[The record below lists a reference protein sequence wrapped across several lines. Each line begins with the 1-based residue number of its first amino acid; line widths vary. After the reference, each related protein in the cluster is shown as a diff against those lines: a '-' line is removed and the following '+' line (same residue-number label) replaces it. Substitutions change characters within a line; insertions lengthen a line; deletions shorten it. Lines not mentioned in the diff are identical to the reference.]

1 MKLEAWIDVGGT
13 FTDCLVR
20 RESGEILRTKT
31 LSSSRVPVTAQP
43 ADGSF
48 DLATEQVD
56 CVELSLDCNDFW
68 VGGALCGL
76 DTAGNQ
82 VFVAPVIEFH
92 RGGRIRLATPVDLSQ
107 AEKYE
112 IVPNCEAPVLAVRR
126 LLQMPLRQAIP
137 PITVRLGT
145 TRGTNALLTRN
156 GAKLALLITSPFEQL
171 LEIGDQTRPDLFALD
186 IKKAPTLASM
196 VLPIEERI
204 VSDGAVLV
212 PINLQ
217 QARVQLQRAR
227 EAGCNSIA
235 ICLMHSF
242 QNPAHELQLAELAAQ
257 VGMEHI
263 SVSHQLASVVE
274 FVARTQTTVVD
285 AYLSP
290 IVREYFSRLC
300 EQFGGNDHA
309 ELLVMTSAGGLVDW
323 REYSGKDCILS
334 GPAGGVVALSQLQ
347 AASKRPVIGL
357 DMGGTSTD
365 VCRAGQQAVLQY
377 ESTKAGV
384 RILTPTLP
392 IETVAAGGGSICWFD
407 GVSLRVGPQSAG
419 AFPGPACYGRGGP
432 LTITDLNVVSG
443 RVPSGQFPFSIDI
456 EASRQRI
463 DQLLETIEGSLG
475 CWTRQQLIDGLRKLA
490 NEQMAD
496 AVRSVSIQ
504 QGVDP
509 REHVLVGFGGAAGQH
524 ICDIAEAL
532 GIAQIIDHEDA
543 GLLSAVGIGLAR
555 RRFDQVVPIYKLIEL
570 MNYHEVIAE
579 GQRVAD
585 GLANRIQQSDGTTDE
600 TAKRETF
607 DSSPAT
613 HYGSPAPPA
622 KELHLE
628 LRYQGTDST
637 LTILLSDALLNVRP
651 LEETKS
657 ELVSAGNASTT
668 DDDKIWA
675 KRIEEQF
682 SKLHLKRYSYI
693 RPNRKL
699 EVVALRVSVSSA
711 ESRTLNDLASTTST
725 VVTGQSALEP
735 QRKSADAIGLAYTC
749 FPRNLL
755 SAGQVIE
762 GPAIILNSGSTLCVE
777 RGWKLC
783 VDQKNIL
790 VLNRAA
796 NDPSVPSERTQ
807 NGSTGLHSFD
817 PVLRDCFAQRLS
829 AIATQMGHVLQ
840 QTAVSV
846 NIKQR
851 RDFSCAVFDGVGQ
864 LLANAPHVPVHLGA
878 MGVTVRAILE
888 RFPQMQPGDAFLCN
902 DPYSGGSHLPDLTLV
917 QPVFADELLTR
928 PTFFVANR
936 AHHADIGGIAPGSMS
951 IQATRLEQEG
961 VVISPFQITQA
972 GQSRLDQLKS
982 VVDACPF
989 PPRNWME
996 NLADL
1001 HAQQA
1006 ACERGSQ
1013 LLAEYAQ
1020 SIGWPTMVQYADHL
1034 LDAGQARIERFIEN
1048 ELAERCGV
1056 AVVDSLQFSDSLE
1069 DGTPICVRISIVDKK
1084 RLSIDFSGT
1093 GPTSSTNLNANP
1105 SIVTAA
1111 VLYVLRCIVD
1121 DDLPLNEGV
1130 LRAVQLT
1137 IPHSVLN
1144 PQPAKE
1150 PGLSPAVAAGNVE
1163 TSQRVVDVL
1172 LGALGIAAASQGTMN
1187 NLLFGNSSFGFYE
1200 TICGGSGATARA
1212 TGASAVHTHM
1222 TNTRL
1227 TDPEV
1232 LEIRYPVRLVQFKIR
1247 SQSGGTGKNCGGN
1260 GVIRSFQFLQPVTL
1274 SLLTSRRVLVPFGLA
1289 GGSPAMAG
1297 ENWLEIAGEQPKL
1310 LPSSCQV
1317 DVPANSVLTLL
1328 TPGGGGFGN
1337 L

>member
-20 RESGEILRTKT
+20 RESGEILRIKT
-31 LSSSRVPVTAQP
+31 LSSSRVPVTVQP
-43 ADGSF
+43 ADGSL
-48 DLATEQVD
+48 DHATEQVD
-56 CVELSLDCNDFW
+56 CVELSSDCNDFW
-68 VGGALCGL
+68 VGGSLCGL
-76 DTAGNQ
+76 DGAGNQ
-82 VFVAPVIEFH
+82 VFAASVTEFQ
-92 RGGRIRLATPVDLSQ
+92 RGGRIRLAQPVDLSH

-112 IVPNCEAPVLAVRR
+112 IVPNCEAPVLAVQR
-126 LLQMPLRQAIP
+126 LLQVPLGQSIP

-204 VSDGAVLV
+204 VSNGTVLV

-217 QARVQLQRAR
+217 QARDQLQRAR
-227 EAGCNSIA
+227 DAGCNSIA
-235 ICLMHSF
+235 ISLMHSF
-242 QNPAHELQLAELAAQ
+242 QNPAHELRLAELAAQ
-257 VGMEHI
+257 VGIEHI

-300 EQFGGNDHA
+300 DQFGGNDRA

-347 AASKRPVIGL
+347 SETKCPVIGL

-419 AFPGPACYGRGGP
+419 ASPGPACYGRGGP

-443 RVPSGQFPFSIDI
+443 RIPASQFPFSIDV
-456 EASRQRI
+456 EASWQRI
-463 DQLLETIEGSLG
+463 DQLLKTIEGSLG
-475 CWTRQQLIDGLRKLA
+475 RWTRQQLIDGLRKLA

-509 REHVLVGFGGAAGQH
+509 REHGLVGFGGAAGQH
-524 ICDIAEAL
+524 ICEIAEAL
-532 GIAQIIDHEDA
+532 GVTQVIDHEDA
-543 GLLSAVGIGLAR
+543 GLLSAVGMGLAR
-555 RRFDQVVPIYKLIEL
+555 RRFDQVVPIYKAIEDL
-570 MNYHEVIAE
+570 DFVRVIAE
-579 GQRVAD
+579 GLQVAES
-585 GLANRIQQSDGTTDE
+585 LSNRILRSEGATDE
-600 TAKRETF
+600 AVKNER
-607 DSSPAT
+607 SSVSSAT
-613 HYGSPAPPA
+613 HDRSLALPTRD
-622 KELHLE
+622 LHLE

-637 LTILLSDALLNVRP
+637 LTILLSDVTTP
-651 LEETKS
+651 
-657 ELVSAGNASTT
+657 ST
-668 DDDKIWA
+668 DESKVWS
-675 KRIEEQF
+675 KLIEEQF
-682 SKLHLKRYSYI
+682 SQLHLKRYGYI

-711 ESRTLNDLASTTST
+711 ESRVLSDLAST
-725 VVTGQSALEP
+725 
-735 QRKSADAIGLAYTC
+735 KSAVVEGKSTREPGKSVDEIGSAYPR
-749 FPRNLL
+749 FSRNLL
-755 SAGQVIE
+755 STGQVIE
-762 GPAIILNSGSTLCVE
+762 GPAIILNSGSTLCIE

-790 VLNRAA
+790 VLNRTA
-796 NDPSVPSERTQ
+796 NDLSVLGERTQ
-807 NGSTGLHSFD
+807 NCSTGSQAFD

-878 MGVTVRAILE
+878 MGVTVRAILV

-917 QPVFADELLTR
+917 QPVFAEGSVAR
-928 PTFFVANR
+928 PAFFVANR

-989 PPRNWME
+989 PPRNWTE

-1006 ACERGSQ
+1006 SCERGCQ

-1020 SIGWPTMVQYADHL
+1020 SIGWPTMVRYSDHL

-1048 ELAERCGV
+1048 ELADRCGV
-1056 AVVDSLQFSDSLE
+1056 AVVDSLQFSDALE
-1069 DGTPICVRISIVDKK
+1069 DGTPICVRISIIGKK
-1084 RLSIDFSGT
+1084 RLGIDFSGT

-1130 LRAVQLT
+1130 LRAVHLN
-1137 IPHSVLN
+1137 IPPSVLN
-1144 PQPAKE
+1144 PQPAME

-1200 TICGGSGATARA
+1200 TICGGSGATARSA
-1212 TGASAVHTHM
+1212 GASAVHTHM

-1247 SQSGGTGKNCGGN
+1247 SGSGGAGRHAGGD

-1274 SLLTSRRVLVPFGLA
+1274 SLLTSRRVSVPFGLA
-1289 GGSPAMAG
+1289 GGLPAKAG

-1317 DVPANSVLTLL
+1317 DVPADSVLTLL
-1328 TPGGGGFGN
+1328 TPGGGGYGES
-1337 L
+1337 

>member
-20 RESGEILRTKT
+20 RESGEILRIKT

-43 ADGSF
+43 ANGSL
-48 DLATEQVD
+48 DHATEQVD
-56 CVELSLDCNDFW
+56 CVELNSDCDDFW
-68 VGGALCGL
+68 FGGTLCGL
-76 DTAGNQ
+76 DGAGNQ
-82 VFVAPVIEFH
+82 VFAAPVIEFQS
-92 RGGRIRLATPVDLSQ
+92 GGRIRLAKPVDLSR

-112 IVPNCEAPVLAVRR
+112 IVPDCEAPVLAVRR
-126 LLQMPLRQAIP
+126 LLQVPLGKAIP

-186 IKKAPTLASM
+186 VKKAPTLASL

-204 VSDGAVLV
+204 VSDGSVLV

-217 QARVQLQRAR
+217 QARDQLQCAR

-235 ICLMHSF
+235 ISLMHSF
-242 QNPAHELQLAELAAQ
+242 QNPEHELKLAELAAQ
-257 VGMEHI
+257 VGIEHI

-300 EQFGGNDHA
+300 DQFGGNDRA

-323 REYSGKDCILS
+323 HEYSGKDCILS

-347 AASKRPVIGL
+347 SEVNRPVIGL

-443 RVPSGQFPFSIDI
+443 RIPPSQFPFSIDI
-456 EASRQRI
+456 DASWQRI
-463 DQLLETIEGSLG
+463 DQLLKTIEESLG
-475 CWTRQQLIDGLRKLA
+475 RWTRQQLIDGLRKLA

-509 REHVLVGFGGAAGQH
+509 REHGLVGFGGAAGQH
-524 ICDIAEAL
+524 ICEIAEAL
-532 GIAQIIDHEDA
+532 GITQVIDHEDA
-543 GLLSAVGIGLAR
+543 GLLSAVGMGLAR
-555 RRFDQVVPIYKLIEL
+555 RRFDQVVPIYKSFEE
-570 MNYHEVIAE
+570 MDFYQVIAE
-579 GQRVAD
+579 GQRVAES
-585 GLANRIQQSDGTTDE
+585 LSNRILRSEGASVE
-600 TAKRETF
+600 TVNAEE
-607 DSSPAT
+607 SVGLPAT
-613 HYGSPAPPA
+613 YDRSPVLPTR
-622 KELHLE
+622 ELHLE

-637 LTILLSDALLNVRP
+637 LTILLSDV
-651 LEETKS
+651 
-657 ELVSAGNASTT
+657 TT
-668 DDDKIWA
+668 PNTDEDKVWA
-675 KRIEEQF
+675 KRVEERF
-682 SKLHLKRYSYI
+682 SQLHLKRYGYV

-711 ESRTLNDLASTTST
+711 ESRVLSDLAST
-725 VVTGQSALEP
+725 
-735 QRKSADAIGLAYTC
+735 KSAAVEGRSTRETKDNSANEIGSPYPC
-749 FPRNLL
+749 FSRNLL
-755 SAGQVIE
+755 STGQVIE
-762 GPAIILNSGSTLCVE
+762 GPAIILNSGSTLCIE

-790 VLNRAA
+790 VLNRTA
-796 NDPSVPSERTQ
+796 NDPSVLGESTQ
-807 NGSTGLHSFD
+807 NCSTGAQAFD

-829 AIATQMGHVLQ
+829 AIATQMGLVLQ

-917 QPVFADELLTR
+917 QPVFAEDSVTR
-928 PTFFVANR
+928 PAFFVANR

-961 VVISPFQITQA
+961 VVISPFQIMQA

-1006 ACERGSQ
+1006 ACERGCQ

-1020 SIGWPTMVQYADHL
+1020 SIGLPTMVRYSDHL
-1034 LDAGQARIERFIEN
+1034 LDAGQARIEHYIEN
-1048 ELAERCGV
+1048 ELADRCGV

-1069 DGTPICVRISIVDKK
+1069 DGTPICVRISLVDKK
-1084 RLSIDFSGT
+1084 RLRIDFSGT

-1111 VLYVLRCIVD
+1111 VLYVLRCIVE

-1130 LRAVQLT
+1130 LRAVQLS

-1200 TICGGSGATARA
+1200 TICGGSGATARGA
-1212 TGASAVHTHM
+1212 GASAVHTHM

-1247 SQSGGTGKNCGGN
+1247 SGSGGAGRFAGGD
-1260 GVIRSFQFLQPVTL
+1260 GVVRSFQFLQPVTL
-1274 SLLTSRRVLVPFGLA
+1274 SLLTSRRVSAPFGLA
-1289 GGSPAMAG
+1289 GGLPAKPG

-1310 LPSSCQV
+1310 LPSNCQV

-1328 TPGGGGFGN
+1328 TPGGGGYGEA
-1337 L
+1337 

>member
-20 RESGEILRTKT
+20 RDTGEILRIKT
-31 LSSSRVPVTAQP
+31 LSSSRVPVTARPVDENANQ
-43 ADGSF
+43 S
-48 DLATEQVD
+48 TELTD
-56 CVELSLDCNDFW
+56 CVELSDDSDDFW
-68 VGGALCGL
+68 VGATFCGL
-76 DTAGNQ
+76 DGAGNQ
-82 VFVAPVIEFH
+82 VFAATVIEFQ
-92 RGGRIRLATPVDLSQ
+92 RGGRMRLARAVELSQ

-112 IVPNCEAPVLAVRR
+112 IFPNCEAPVLAVRR
-126 LLQMPLRQAIP
+126 LLQVPLSQAIQ
-137 PITVRLGT
+137 PITVRIGT

-196 VLPIEERI
+196 VLPIEERM
-204 VSDGAVLV
+204 VSDGSVLV

-217 QARVQLQRAR
+217 QARVQLQLAR

-235 ICLMHSF
+235 ISLMHSF
-242 QNPAHELQLAELAAQ
+242 KNPAHELKLAELAAE
-257 VGMEHI
+257 VGIEHV

-300 EQFGGNDHA
+300 DQFGGDDRA

-334 GPAGGVVALSQLQ
+334 GPAGGVVALSHLQ
-347 AASKRPVIGL
+347 SETKRPVIGL

-365 VCRAGQQAVLQY
+365 VCRAGQQAMLQY

-443 RVPSGQFPFSIDI
+443 RIPSSQFPFSIDVD
-456 EASRQRI
+456 ASWQRI
-463 DQLLETIEGSLG
+463 DQLLNTIEGSLG
-475 CWTRQQLIDGLRKLA
+475 RWTRQQLIEGLRKLA

-524 ICDIAEAL
+524 ICEIADAL
-532 GIAQIIDHEDA
+532 GIVQIIDHEDA
-543 GLLSAVGIGLAR
+543 GLLSAVGMGLAR
-555 RRFDQVVPIYKLIEL
+555 RRFDQVVPIYKSIEEL
-570 MNYHEVIAE
+570 DYCEVIAE
-579 GQRVAD
+579 GQQVAES
-585 GLANRIQQSDGTTDE
+585 LTNRILRGEGATDE
-600 TAKRETF
+600 TALRVFIE
-607 DSSPAT
+607 DSRAIQDR
-613 HYGSPAPPA
+613 SPAPPIR
-622 KELHLE
+622 ELQLE

-637 LTILLSDALLNVRP
+637 LTILLTDELLGVNRRNETAPKLGSVTIASRP
-651 LEETKS
+651 GE
-657 ELVSAGNASTT
+657 
-668 DDDKIWA
+668 DKDWA

-682 SKLHLKRYSYI
+682 SQLHLKRYGYVRS
-693 RPNRKL
+693 NRKL
-699 EVVALRVSVSSA
+699 EAVALRVSVSSA
-711 ESRTLNDLASTTST
+711 ESRQLGGLASTTSAE
-725 VVTGQSALEP
+725 VDGHSREP
-735 QRKSADAIGLAYTC
+735 QQKLADNVDSPYPC
-749 FPRNLL
+749 FTRNLL
-755 SAGQVIE
+755 RKGQVIE
-762 GPAIILNSGSTLCVE
+762 GPAIILNSGSTLCIE
-777 RGWKLC
+777 RGWRLC
-783 VDQKNIL
+783 VEQTNIL

-796 NDPSVPSERTQ
+796 DELDDLSESKEP
-807 NGSTGLHSFD
+807 GSTDTKNFD

-878 MGVTVRAILE
+878 MGVTVRTILE

-917 QPVFADELLTR
+917 QPVFADDNLAQ
-928 PTFFVANR
+928 PVFFVANR

-961 VVISPFQITQA
+961 VVISPFRITRA

-1013 LLAEYAQ
+1013 LLAEYART
-1020 SIGWPTMVQYADHL
+1020 IGWSTMARYSEHL

-1048 ELAERCGV
+1048 ELADRCGV

-1069 DGTPICVRISIVDKK
+1069 DGTPICVRISIFKK
-1084 RLSIDFSGT
+1084 NKLSIDFRGT
-1093 GPTSSTNLNANP
+1093 GPTSATNLNANP

-1111 VLYVLRCIVD
+1111 VLYVLRCIVE

-1130 LRAVQLT
+1130 LRAVQLN

-1144 PQPAKE
+1144 PQPAKA

-1200 TICGGSGATARA
+1200 TICGGSGATVRA
-1212 TGASAVHTHM
+1212 AGASAVHTHM

-1247 SQSGGTGKNCGGN
+1247 SGSGGAGKNAGGD
-1260 GVIRSFQFLQPVTL
+1260 GVIRSFKFLQPVTL
-1274 SLLTSRRVLVPFGLA
+1274 SLLTSRRVSTPFGLA
-1289 GGSPAMAG
+1289 GGSAGKAG
-1297 ENWLEIAGEQPKL
+1297 ENWLEIVGEQPRL

-1317 DVPANSVLTLL
+1317 DVPANSVLTLF

-1337 L
+1337 S

>member
-20 RESGEILRTKT
+20 RDTGEILRIKT
-31 LSSSRVPVTAQP
+31 LSSSRVPVTARP
-43 ADGSF
+43 IDGNANDSTELAD
-48 DLATEQVD
+48 
-56 CVELSLDCNDFW
+56 CIELSDDSDDFW
-68 VGGALCGL
+68 VGATFCGL
-76 DTAGNQ
+76 DGAGNQ
-82 VFVAPVIEFH
+82 VFAAPVIEFQ
-92 RGGRIRLATPVDLSQ
+92 RGGRMRLAQPVELTQ

-126 LLQMPLRQAIP
+126 LLQVPLSQSIP

-204 VSDGAVLV
+204 VSDGSVLV

-217 QARVQLQRAR
+217 QARVQLQLAR

-235 ICLMHSF
+235 ISLMHSF
-242 QNPAHELQLAELAAQ
+242 KNPAHELRLAELAAE
-257 VGMEHI
+257 VGIEHV

-300 EQFGGNDHA
+300 DQFGGDDRA

-334 GPAGGVVALSQLQ
+334 GPAGGVVALSHLQ
-347 AASKRPVIGL
+347 SETNRPVIGL

-443 RVPSGQFPFSIDI
+443 RIPASQFPFSIDVD
-456 EASRQRI
+456 ASWQRI
-463 DQLLETIEGSLG
+463 DQLLKTIEGSLG
-475 CWTRQQLIDGLRKLA
+475 RWTRQQLIEGLRKLA

-524 ICDIAEAL
+524 ICEIAEAL
-532 GIAQIIDHEDA
+532 GIVQIIDHEDA
-543 GLLSAVGIGLAR
+543 GLLSAVGMGLAR
-555 RRFDQVVPIYKLIEL
+555 RRFDQVVPIYKSIEEL
-570 MNYHEVIAE
+570 DFYQTIAE
-579 GQRVAD
+579 GKRVAEN
-585 GLANRIQQSDGTTDE
+585 LSIRISRSEGTSDKAVHLEWSND
-600 TAKRETF
+600 
-607 DSSPAT
+607 SPANFAK
-613 HYGSPAPPA
+613 SPALPTCD
-622 KELHLE
+622 LNLE

-637 LTILLSDALLNVRP
+637 LTILLSDVITAATNEDNV
-651 LEETKS
+651 
-657 ELVSAGNASTT
+657 
-668 DDDKIWA
+668 WA

-682 SKLHLKRYSYI
+682 SQLHLKRYGYV

-711 ESRTLNDLASTTST
+711 DSRQLGGLASTTSAEVEGRST
-725 VVTGQSALEP
+725 REP
-735 QRKSADAIGLAYTC
+735 QLKSSDNVESPYPC
-749 FPRNLL
+749 FTRNSLKK
-755 SAGQVIE
+755 GQVIE
-762 GPAIILNSGSTLCVE
+762 GPAIILNSGSTLCIE

-783 VDQKNIL
+783 VDQTNIL
-790 VLNRAA
+790 VLIRAT
-796 NDPSVPSERTQ
+796 NELDVLSGGKEQGSRDTQ
-807 NGSTGLHSFD
+807 AFD

-917 QPVFADELLTR
+917 QPVFAEDNVTQ
-928 PTFFVANR
+928 PAFFVANR

-989 PPRNWME
+989 PPRNWAE

-1001 HAQQA
+1001 YAQQA

-1020 SIGWPTMVQYADHL
+1020 AIGWPTMVQYSDHL

-1048 ELAERCGV
+1048 ELTDRCGV

-1069 DGTPICVRISIVDKK
+1069 DGTPICVRISIIEKK

-1093 GPTSSTNLNANP
+1093 GPTSATNLNANP

-1111 VLYVLRCIVD
+1111 VLYVLRCIVE

-1130 LRAVQLT
+1130 LRAVQLN

-1144 PQPAKE
+1144 PQPAKV

-1212 TGASAVHTHM
+1212 AGASAVHTHM

-1247 SQSGGTGKNCGGN
+1247 SGSGGAGKHAGGD

-1274 SLLTSRRVLVPFGLA
+1274 SLLTSRRVSTPFGLA
-1289 GGSPAMAG
+1289 GGSAAKAG
-1297 ENWLEIAGEQPKL
+1297 ENWLEIAGEKPRL

-1317 DVPANSVLTLL
+1317 DVPANSVLTLF
-1328 TPGGGGFGN
+1328 TPGGGGFGKP
-1337 L
+1337 

>member
-20 RESGEILRTKT
+20 RESGEILRIKT

-43 ADGSF
+43 ADRSL
-48 DLATEQVD
+48 DHATEQVD
-56 CVELSLDCNDFW
+56 CVELNSDCDDFW
-68 VGGALCGL
+68 FGGTLCGL
-76 DTAGNQ
+76 DGAGNQ
-82 VFVAPVIEFH
+82 VFAAPVIEFQS
-92 RGGRIRLATPVDLSQ
+92 GGRIRLAKPVDLSR

-112 IVPNCEAPVLAVRR
+112 IVPDCEAPVLAVRR
-126 LLQMPLRQAIP
+126 LLQVPLGKAIP

-186 IKKAPTLASM
+186 VKKAPTLASL

-204 VSDGAVLV
+204 VSDGSVLV

-217 QARVQLQRAR
+217 QARDQLQCAR

-235 ICLMHSF
+235 ISLMHSF
-242 QNPAHELQLAELAAQ
+242 QNPEHELKLAELAAQ
-257 VGMEHI
+257 VGIEHI

-300 EQFGGNDHA
+300 DQFGGNDRA

-323 REYSGKDCILS
+323 HEYSGKDCILS

-347 AASKRPVIGL
+347 SEVKRPVIGL

-443 RVPSGQFPFSIDI
+443 RIPPSQFPFSIDI
-456 EASRQRI
+456 DASWQRI
-463 DQLLETIEGSLG
+463 DQLLTTIEGSLG
-475 CWTRQQLIDGLRKLA
+475 RWTRQQLIDGLRKLA

-509 REHVLVGFGGAAGQH
+509 REHGLVGFGGAAGQH
-524 ICDIAEAL
+524 ICEIAEAL
-532 GIAQIIDHEDA
+532 GITQVIDHEDA
-543 GLLSAVGIGLAR
+543 GLLSAVGMGLAR
-555 RRFDQVVPIYKLIEL
+555 RRFDQVVPIYKSFEE
-570 MNYHEVIAE
+570 MDFYQVIAE
-579 GQRVAD
+579 GQRVAES
-585 GLANRIQQSDGTTDE
+585 LADRILRSEGASDE
-600 TAKRETF
+600 TVNAEESVGLRATY
-607 DSSPAT
+607 DRSPALPT
-613 HYGSPAPPA
+613 R
-622 KELHLE
+622 ELHLE

-637 LTILLSDALLNVRP
+637 LTILLSDV
-651 LEETKS
+651 
-657 ELVSAGNASTT
+657 TT
-668 DDDKIWA
+668 PNTDEDKIWA
-675 KRIEEQF
+675 KRVEEQF
-682 SKLHLKRYSYI
+682 SQLHLKRYGYV

-711 ESRTLNDLASTTST
+711 ESRVLSDLASTTSPLVEGNT
-725 VVTGQSALEP
+725 RVSQGN
-735 QRKSADAIGLAYTC
+735 SADEIDSPYPC
-749 FPRNLL
+749 FSRNLL
-755 SAGQVIE
+755 STGQVIE
-762 GPAIILNSGSTLCVE
+762 GPAIILNSGSTLCIE

-783 VDQKNIL
+783 VDQNNIL
-790 VLNRAA
+790 VLNRTA
-796 NDPSVPSERTQ
+796 NDPSDLDK
-807 NGSTGLHSFD
+807 STEHGLTSPQSFD

-888 RFPQMQPGDAFLCN
+888 RFPQMQLGDAFLCN

-917 QPVFADELLTR
+917 QPVFAEDSVTR
-928 PTFFVANR
+928 PAFFVANR

-961 VVISPFQITQA
+961 VVISPFQIMQA

-989 PPRNWME
+989 PPRNWTE

-1001 HAQQA
+1001 HAQHA
-1006 ACERGSQ
+1006 ACERGCQ

-1020 SIGWPTMVQYADHL
+1020 SIGWPTMVRYSDHL

-1048 ELAERCGV
+1048 ELADRCGV
-1056 AVVDSLQFSDSLE
+1056 AVVDSLQFSDALE
-1069 DGTPICVRISIVDKK
+1069 DGTPICVRISLVDKK
-1084 RLSIDFSGT
+1084 RLRIDFSGT

-1111 VLYVLRCIVD
+1111 VLYVLRCIVE

-1130 LRAVQLT
+1130 LRAVHLN
-1137 IPHSVLN
+1137 IPYSVLN
-1144 PQPAKE
+1144 PQPAVE

-1200 TICGGSGATARA
+1200 TICGGSGATARGA
-1212 TGASAVHTHM
+1212 GASAVHTHM

-1247 SQSGGTGKNCGGN
+1247 SGSGGAGRFAGGD
-1260 GVIRSFQFLQPVTL
+1260 GVVRSFQFLQPVTL
-1274 SLLTSRRVLVPFGLA
+1274 SLLTSRRVSAPFGLA
-1289 GGSPAMAG
+1289 GGLPAKPG

-1310 LPSSCQV
+1310 LPSNCQV

-1328 TPGGGGFGN
+1328 TPGGGGYGEA
-1337 L
+1337 